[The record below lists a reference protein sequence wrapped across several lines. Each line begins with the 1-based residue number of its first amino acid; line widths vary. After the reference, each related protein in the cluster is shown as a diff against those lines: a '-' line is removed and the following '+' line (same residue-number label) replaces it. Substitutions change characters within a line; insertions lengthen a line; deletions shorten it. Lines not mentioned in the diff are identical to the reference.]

1 MIRGN
6 AVSRL
11 ASVLRALIILATMV
25 VGTHSQASEIPG
37 LAGGTRGWVAM
48 LIEDHAGMRE
58 IVWDGSFRDLEVS
71 GPFKKDHRYAIVTK
85 GATGLVDLG
94 CWDQA
99 WPRGGGWTAPAPM
112 MAVSFTRDGSGAIL
126 TAGGKSTWLPVAAA
140 YAGKGTPSATLRGA
154 YLNWLLAHRGTTP
167 SIPRET
173 RWQRICRGAEAVV
186 QDLLARS
193 GSQPEF
199 RVVGI
204 GTSGRLLIPPGEG
217 LQAGLNAV
225 AHMEPSDSGSMPEAL
240 NRALETAQKLRA
252 SGSCEPGIVLPVG
265 DGWTLNGSCCVGE
278 AYEPSSS
285 YAAML
290 ATVRA
295 IRDSGEAEIWAWS
308 VDGPR
313 VWSKAFGA
321 EGAGRSFS
329 EDAVTDLDAAVK
341 AWMGRRGQ
349 PLLLTLAFDQPA
361 LTRVAQVTLS
371 IQSNHGL
378 LSATLNGQPIQATG
392 LETKVPIT
400 LNEGLNTVIV
410 SATDL
415 CGSQTQASA
424 AITLDTIPPH
434 ITLNSL
440 PPALTNQMTLTLQGQ
455 VDDPTATLT
464 LDGQPV
470 TLDPQG
476 GFSVPAPLLE
486 GPNTFALVATDPAGN
501 SGRQD
506 IFVVRDSTPPV
517 ITLDSPQEGLVTNQR
532 SFLVKGRVDDPTAR
546 LLVAGQSL
554 SPAAD
559 GSFEV
564 TLTPSEGSQ
573 LVVVLATDP
582 AGNSGHV
589 VRSVTL
595 DWTPPVLAWVAPTP
609 AEGAKVTTSS
619 VTVAATVSESAVVQ
633 LNGQALTLE
642 GGAPFI
648 AKGSLN
654 PAEGAVV
661 LTLEAMDRAGNTAR
675 IERRFDLGLT
685 APNVIIESPAEGSQ
699 TRDGSAVL
707 VGRVEGGEVLKP
719 IQLAMNGIP
728 VPLSLDG
735 RFSLPVQLQEGV
747 NLFKLV
753 ATDTFGLQGQVA
765 RSLNR
770 FTTSFG
776 VQIDWPLDGLAT
788 PESSVEVRGRVRRAG
803 TTADVNGF
811 PVTVDPGTL
820 TFAVVAP
827 LQPGP
832 NTLTARATDG
842 AGNHGQAQVHV
853 VCAPPADPG
862 STYRWDVPVNTGTS
876 RTRIVHIQGQADLPG
891 VASVK
896 VNGLPMSISGFGKD
910 GKFEGDVPLE
920 AKGRNVL
927 FLEARTLAGAS
938 LSERREVSF
947 VPELPRIRLQAP
959 ETARPGDTIP
969 VQVTPEVGTHLKT
982 ADISWNGRFLARVS
996 DPFAAVT
1003 AQVPGD
1009 ATVGSRILVEA
1020 LATDAEGEQVAAR
1033 TYVVVYGQGALLVE
1047 AYDDQQGLPLKEG
1060 QVAVEGGESQILDA
1074 TGKVALRTALPQNWI
1089 KVSRSGYTP
1098 VWRPAGLQV
1107 GGVLAAVDA
1116 RLTPLAESQ
1125 PVAMGPF
1132 TGRFGKGALALAF
1145 PSGTFSAEGQVSM
1158 TPLSTQGLPGLLPPG
1173 WSAISAWWI
1182 DLGTL
1187 LPARPG
1193 TVALTL
1199 PSGAPPENLA
1209 WVRWDEGLHAWITLM
1224 AGLRS
1229 ADLTNL
1235 VIPGAGGFAL
1245 VVPDSGATMP
1255 PMPIQN
1261 AQLPAFEG
1269 EPWREGLVARG
1280 IVDPAILPTT
1290 EAIRGAR
1297 ATAKFDLSFENK
1309 EPLPSGVLIQADIV
1323 ESYTLL
1329 DSALIEPD
1337 GFTQDAVLARWIL
1350 GVDKDGTP
1358 TLKAAQDLSLEL
1370 PVRMSRTFQEN
1381 ELVDGR
1387 IWVGFYHDGVQLAQS
1402 GSELLDASGGVI
1414 SHDGIQLTVPS
1425 QALMGTTLFRLNAD
1439 QGELALLWP
1448 ELAGLGTLMKSFQLD
1463 IVGNV
1468 QQGLQ
1473 LRFEDLGLVPQ
1484 GILPLLLQRRV
1495 VEGERVLVTVGE
1507 LNSANGEWVLRTP
1520 EGSAPVTTGGAFAV
1534 ILPNQ
1539 PWDWI
1544 AGQVTV
1550 PGSVAQPLIQR
1561 MGEKARLA
1569 PVRLT
1574 QSGEKVATL
1583 APSLSTTMDHAVADA
1598 MVEAGYLKAV
1608 SGANGSFAVPAFL
1621 PPSSRLVTLRG
1632 ERRDLGVRG
1641 SLDVPVP
1648 SVGQPLRLS
1657 QVPFQVMTIAP
1668 AEMAEVGVG
1677 TVVEILLSTAADPAT
1692 VGQVKVYQESSDASQ
1707 VAEVAAR
1714 QTLSQDGKT
1723 LLLTPESPL
1732 QLGSAYRVV
1741 TTGLASISGEIA
1753 PTYTRRF
1760 KTQAQ
1765 PQFLDVDL
1773 TRIKLSYPT
1782 DTFDVTVTIP
1792 EGALPPWAIVE
1803 IEALEMG
1810 SYASGVMPPKGDLVF
1825 NLKANLG
1832 ERLKITVQLMD
1843 GRSLQGTISR
1853 YVSADGRTTVGVDG
1867 GRVEG
1872 PGGLAL
1878 ILPPGALSSPVE
1890 LAIEPMAALP
1900 TVAEGAVLETER
1912 LMPGLQIRS
1921 QGPVQFLKPPV
1932 FEFPASALA
1941 DGVDTRPGSGD
1952 LGNGPLALFRT
1963 EKRTLPDGT
1972 EDEYSVLMDTA
1983 DIRDTPQGRKIISY
1997 GGLRLPDPVAGTVVA
2012 SRGFTL
2018 SPRSTSASASTSL
2031 IASSPSVPQS
2041 APTLALPKQ
2050 QAQARPKVEGL
2061 ASNAV
2066 LPLTDVSSSYVGIY
2080 LWGAWASGL
2089 DAPAPEYRYH
2099 SGTVYRNW
2107 NGLGRCGGTAS
2118 GTCYGELPAGEVYR
2132 YRGTTGLDEARM
2144 GRLARGR
2151 MLATCDEKGRYLN
2164 VGGPFAGNV
2173 AAGQTWIALYA
2184 VDPRTGETSIDPG
2197 AVTAESQGLPFTS
2210 RDHSLLI
2217 TSTAN
2222 PFDPT
2227 LTAPRM
2233 KAMMVDATGMSRTM
2247 FTVGE
2252 QATLRLSTEAGSQPV
2267 VRGKVSGSITQDF
2280 GTTPAEIPVSFTQ
2293 EGTWS
2298 VAIQGWT
2305 AKPVQGNAS
2314 LSVIVTPASQ
2324 LGASKLGKPTI
2335 LSRTPDANEKEVEP
2349 SAPVKLT
2356 FSEPV
2361 RGATAGAFSLKVNGT
2376 SVSFRVVS
2384 NAQEVV
2390 DASSLVQQ
2398 VWLMPDQRLSL
2409 GGTVAVTVFS
2419 LILDQDG
2426 EALDPVSWS
2435 FTVRGADE
2443 VGSLLGVGS
2452 FSEMVA
2458 HKGNLYAVEKIRESL
2473 GGNFDIAGSP
2483 IQGIRMM
2490 DVSDPSRPQLG
2501 LLFGGHGS
2509 YDPQKSSYYTYLPG
2523 DEPFHKHEIRGV
2535 RVAQGASIDGVSRDV
2550 LLVLTR
2556 PRQATELYIWSSDGQ
2571 NEYRSRHNT
2580 IWAFDITGDDA
2591 SRGELGAPK
2600 LLLVSSLGTL
2610 TENWGKGLG
2619 SAGGM
2624 LGVIRLRGGMTIWD
2638 GAKWRESLVA
2648 DAQAAG
2654 ISQDSLARRAR
2665 TDKGYYPAPSSIV
2678 AANLMGTASGPGP
2691 SVLSAVICEG
2701 DEGKPWAFAVTG
2713 YATGNLLFVDPKVGE
2728 PEAKAT
2734 YVGGGL
2740 QGLDGRLTDLTF
2752 AVNGEPAN
2760 LVEAMKGQWQGNNGA
2775 ETGTLLLAGTQ
2786 IGTAGRLWVLRPS
2799 RGSGTDMGAV
2809 QLALADLPARIT
2821 AITCDPQKMLV
2832 GVQAGGR
2839 GYIFDLKILTP
2850 SAAGPMT
2857 LIPIYDFAENGA
2869 WVVANG
2875 MLVGVEGSVIKRLVI
2890 KNLDGVT
2897 ITPKLGIPMLV
2908 DANQFFAG
2916 AFYDYNR
2923 SVLGDYNPPP
2933 QPQMPERLI
2942 YALTDMQGKNKDGYP
2957 SLRHYYPDLG
2967 EMHISGVVNLQDP
2980 TQFLDA
2986 TRDGS
2991 PWFMEAVAKLYD
3003 GENEVPG
3010 SVSIEGLNISG
3021 DQRLVAGN
3029 GTQRSKIFGN
3039 GDPAK
3044 EELTPSYKD
3053 KDGNI
3058 LYPAW
3063 QPKFAYSP
3071 FKFAIKQDVL
3081 TRLDQDM
3088 RLDFKERFRVKVELK
3103 LYKNESQRTQE
3114 SPEFTLKTFEFAV
3127 KFNSNTRLF
3136 DVLRGGV
3143 WYFDPV
3149 VAGSDPANTA
3159 FNPFTAQWLNQ
3170 LVDAKGQPVDY
3181 AGIFKTRLSLT
3192 HGKLIKKG
3200 TTYGGATFNDDMVAQ
3215 NEDGIAWFGLDVI
3228 QKFIENTFLK
3238 LRRQIFGIERNTRM
3252 APIGQR
3258 FRSVFGDAPMDEKG
3272 IVDTSQAADA
3282 EGAFGF
3288 RMAHS
3293 VNAVQMFSVEEAGE
3307 ARDLNKPASWAV
3319 DPTKQ
3324 LNDKDLEGR
3333 DLDIR
3338 IRPLV
3343 NQHLMNG
3350 KDYNSDNML
3359 VNYLVAYPRLQT
3371 KALIIDK
3378 NGLYP
3383 INTILTRDL
3392 VVGPIGLSSKGDA
3405 FKAQRKAIDDA
3416 LSTFNTFPSPSDT
3429 TFSLEAIKKASGTLE
3444 QALLNQQIVT
3454 DVLDGDFYNKGVG
3467 LLQGGMQERW
3477 SPIPTP
3483 NDPEYRPG
3491 PWNNSHLYVWAEAP
3505 KNLNYD
3511 TDPGFNQ
3518 DVQTGIMNHLLKHS
3532 GARRVDVFVNGV
3544 QNMPEELE
3552 TSADGLQQQIDKLE
3566 GLGNELPDSSKRTP
3580 VIAVYNTSA
3589 KRYFGG
3595 NDNGDSFDTS
3605 DLLNGKRETAQPWLR
3620 TTNLDAIKLIGV
3632 LKGVVQVLW
3641 SRDFELKFFTDRL
3654 KGENLPSRAWI
3665 WGPDGPTDLDI
3676 VAEAFAKNAVYS
3688 AGAWRDF
3695 VEVTPLAPK
3704 TKDRIEDEYPVD
3716 TSGKTPA
3723 QIVVEQKRLF
3733 DQAAAAFQ
3741 PILVAKHLQ
3750 FHRALIAIEPTL
3762 HAHSQ
3767 GAVVSAVAH
3776 SRLGTVPTSR
3786 SLSAEQ
3792 ASGLPAGVTV
3802 GPGPVD
3808 VAKAFRF
3815 VSYGGAA
3822 NMFDWGPTAYFKSY
3836 AHHVNERDEVVVA
3849 FGMYDPFGSKL
3860 GKILAVT
3867 APTRIAVSL
3876 NPLVSRLA
3884 KRSAAADAIVND
3896 PLNPHFLKIFS
3907 GPSIELQKAWNNGT
3921 HKVLFHN
3928 SPKPWNSDEH
3938 NFVKGFLCAVGTE
3951 KYVADYPKRG
3961 FNVMP
3966 TGIIDPMYWIWW
3978 SYGNNFNVV
3987 TGEAGCPYQFSK

>member
-1 MIRGN
+1 
-6 AVSRL
+6 
-11 ASVLRALIILATMV
+11 MV

-37 LAGGTRGWVAM
+37 LAGGARGWVAM

-58 IVWDGSFRDLEVS
+58 IVWDGSFTDLEFS

-265 DGWTLNGSCCVGE
+265 DGWTLNGSCGVGE

-313 VWSKAFGA
+313 AWSKAFGA
-321 EGAGRSFS
+321 EGAGRTFPG
-329 EDAVTDLDAAVK
+329 DAVADLDAAIK
-341 AWMGRRGQ
+341 AWIGRRGQ
-349 PLLLTLAFDQPA
+349 PFLLTLAFDQPA
-361 LTRVAQVTLS
+361 LTRAAQVTLS

-440 PPALTNQMTLTLQGQ
+440 PPALTNQMTLTLQGR
-455 VDDPTATLT
+455 VDDLTATLT

-470 TLDPQG
+470 AMDSQG
-476 GFSVPAPLLE
+476 GFSVPVPLLE
-486 GPNTFALVATDPAGN
+486 GPNTFVLVATDPAGN
-501 SGRQD
+501 SGRRD
-506 IFVVRDSTPPV
+506 IFVVRDTTPPV

-595 DWTPPVLAWVAPTP
+595 DWTPPVLAWIAPTP

-699 TRDGSAVL
+699 TRDGNAVL
-707 VGRVEGGEVLKP
+707 VGRVESGEVLKP

-753 ATDTFGLQGQVA
+753 ATDTFGLQGQAA

-1060 QVAVEGGESQILDA
+1060 QVAVEGGESQVLDG

-1158 TPLSTQGLPGLLPPG
+1158 TPLSTHGLPGLLPPG
-1173 WSAISAWWI
+1173 WSAISAWWV

-1187 LPARPG
+1187 LLARPG

-1350 GVDKDGTP
+1350 GVDKDGAP

-1520 EGSAPVTTGGAFAV
+1520 EGGAPVTTGGAFAV

-1539 PWDWI
+1539 PWGWI

-1583 APSLSTTMDHAVADA
+1583 APSLSTTEDHAVADA

-1608 SGANGSFAVPAFL
+1608 SGTNGSFAVPAFL
-1621 PPSSRLVTLRG
+1621 PSSSTLVTLRG

-1677 TVVEILLSTAADPAT
+1677 TVLEVLLSTAADPAT
-1692 VGQVKVYQESSDASQ
+1692 VGQVKVYQELSDASQ
-1707 VAEVAAR
+1707 LAEVAAR

-1741 TTGLASISGEIA
+1741 TTGLASVSGEIA

-1765 PQFLDVDL
+1765 PQFPDVDL

-1782 DTFDVTVTIP
+1782 DTFDVAVTIP
-1792 EGALPPWAIVE
+1792 EGALPPWAIME
-1803 IEALEMG
+1803 IDALEMG

-2012 SRGFTL
+2012 SQGFSF
-2018 SPRSTSASASTSL
+2018 SPRSTSTSASTPL
-2031 IASSPSVPQS
+2031 VASSPFVPQS
-2041 APTLALPKQ
+2041 APTLAQAKQ
-2050 QAQARPKVEGL
+2050 QPQARPKVEGL
-2061 ASNAV
+2061 APNAV
-2066 LPLTDVSSSYVGIY
+2066 LPSADVSSSYVGIY

-2118 GTCYGELPAGEVYR
+2118 ATCYGELPAGEVYR
-2132 YRGTTGLDEARM
+2132 YRGATGLDEARM

-2233 KAMMVDATGMSRTM
+2233 KAMMVDAAGMSRTM

-2324 LGASKLGKPTI
+2324 LGASKVGKPTI
-2335 LSRTPDANEKEVEP
+2335 LSRTPDANEREVEP

-2361 RGATAGAFSLKVNGT
+2361 RGATADAFSLKVNGT

-2409 GGTVAVTVFS
+2409 GGTALVAVSS

-2426 EALDPVSWS
+2426 ESLDPVSWS

-2452 FSEMVA
+2452 FSEMVV

-2638 GAKWRESLVA
+2638 GAKWRESFVA

-2740 QGLDGRLTDLTF
+2740 EGLDGRLTDLSF
-2752 AVNGEPAN
+2752 AVNREPAN

-2786 IGTAGRLWVLRPS
+2786 AGTAGRLWVLRPS
-2799 RGSGTDMGAV
+2799 KGAGTEMGTV

-2839 GYIFDLKILTP
+2839 GYIFDLKKLQPSMSSPMILASLMDFP
-2850 SAAGPMT
+2850 VSGPWT
-2857 LIPIYDFAENGA
+2857 VKDGLLFT
-2869 WVVANG
+2869 
-2875 MLVGVEGSVIKRLVI
+2875 VEGGVDRMLEI

-2897 ITPKLGIPMLV
+2897 MAAYEGVPVLIPEPSLFQGALVTYGDAAVAPQALMNRSSESIATPSIASPSDAQFVYAMTKLQSDNKGYPWLRYYYPEMGKMQLSAIIDTKNELYKSEMTDGKRTWLV
-2908 DANQFFAG
+2908 RAEAELVNRQTG
-2916 AFYDYNR
+2916 AFSTLPVTMLKVKDNQITE
-2923 SVLGDYNPPP
+2923 LGSSD
-2933 QPQMPERLI
+2933 I
-2942 YALTDMQGKNKDGYP
+2942 ALSD
-2957 SLRHYYPDLG
+2957 
-2967 EMHISGVVNLQDP
+2967 
-2980 TQFLDA
+2980 
-2986 TRDGS
+2986 
-2991 PWFMEAVAKLYD
+2991 
-3003 GENEVPG
+3003 
-3010 SVSIEGLNISG
+3010 ISG
-3021 DQRLVAGN
+3021 DGDFAKLLLVRGYNEGPSLSIKPQRFLYAPFQFEIPDSVLSTRGDIL
-3029 GTQRSKIFGN
+3029 RSDQ
-3039 GDPAK
+3039 GDNWRVRIRFK
-3044 EELTPSYKD
+3044 LLKRDDNSTVYLEQLQLTP
-3053 KDGNI
+3053 
-3058 LYPAW
+3058 
-3063 QPKFAYSP
+3063 
-3071 FKFAIKQDVL
+3071 
-3081 TRLDQDM
+3081 M
-3088 RLDFKERFRVKVELK
+3088 
-3103 LYKNESQRTQE
+3103 
-3114 SPEFTLKTFEFAV
+3114 EFIV
-3127 KFNSNTRLF
+3127 KFNSNTTLF

-3143 WYFDPV
+3143 WSY
-3149 VAGSDPANTA
+3149 DPALSGNDPK
-3159 FNPFTAQWLNQ
+3159 NPGSNPVTGQIDTSPSL
-3170 LVDAKGQPVDY
+3170 KG
-3181 AGIFKTRLSLT
+3181 RLSLT
-3192 HGKLIKKG
+3192 PALYENLGDQTPFTRARMEVG
-3200 TTYGGATFNDDMVAQ
+3200 TTVPIQDLKLDAIQIYLDYVLNGLRRKVIPAQ
-3215 NEDGIAWFGLDVI
+3215 DGKSNQQLAPLHPRPGIFMMMPEDGGLPDACAGDYLGAYAMKTAQAINAIQQFTAQETGTGRQINNPSNWQNDPGKGFDEGNIKIMPAIWQGLKSEAADGNRYGTEAMYFHYLAAYPKFRGAPDVQESNNPLSNLITRELVIGPSKSIPGEGRFVPIGSDKPISIYEQRKRIEMLLEQIRQRKDRQDPGVTDDFDQLFQVI
-3228 QKFIENTFLK
+3228 QSQEI
-3238 LRRQIFGIERNTRM
+3238 
-3252 APIGQR
+3252 
-3258 FRSVFGDAPMDEKG
+3258 
-3272 IVDTSQAADA
+3272 IVNYAS
-3282 EGAFGF
+3282 
-3288 RMAHS
+3288 
-3293 VNAVQMFSVEEAGE
+3293 
-3307 ARDLNKPASWAV
+3307 DLNTP
-3319 DPTKQ
+3319 
-3324 LNDKDLEGR
+3324 
-3333 DLDIR
+3333 
-3338 IRPLV
+3338 
-3343 NQHLMNG
+3343 
-3350 KDYNSDNML
+3350 Y
-3359 VNYLVAYPRLQT
+3359 
-3371 KALIIDK
+3371 
-3378 NGLYP
+3378 
-3383 INTILTRDL
+3383 
-3392 VVGPIGLSSKGDA
+3392 
-3405 FKAQRKAIDDA
+3405 
-3416 LSTFNTFPSPSDT
+3416 FNP
-3429 TFSLEAIKKASGTLE
+3429 
-3444 QALLNQQIVT
+3444 
-3454 DVLDGDFYNKGVG
+3454 GVG
-3467 LLQGGMQERW
+3467 LLQMALSKSWQRYPADTDGSKFSPALNPQELFIAENPVDRNGCTNWNYDIPDFNENIYQKILKWMMGFDEGSNPLNNFVYRASRIDLLINGVANLSGDLKTNLDHMQER
-3477 SPIPTP
+3477 ITA
-3483 NDPEYRPG
+3483 
-3491 PWNNSHLYVWAEAP
+3491 VQKEADGSDYP
-3505 KNLNYD
+3505 MIES
-3511 TDPGFNQ
+3511 
-3518 DVQTGIMNHLLKHS
+3518 V
-3532 GARRVDVFVNGV
+3532 VNGQTQIIPLPSPV
-3544 QNMPEELE
+3544 IGIYNLSKKKIQGSYEFNGNPMNFFDLLEAGKDTVTSKNPEHKIYFENKWDFNPDAIRLIATLRSLIQAQQDEKYKKFYYSYNMRNNMPEKEWAPGDSWPWTPSQVWNLAKDPVEAEL
-3552 TSADGLQQQIDKLE
+3552 TVAYLTG
-3566 GLGNELPDSSKRTP
+3566 P
-3580 VIAVYNTSA
+3580 SA
-3589 KRYFGG
+3589 K
-3595 NDNGDSFDTS
+3595 
-3605 DLLNGKRETAQPWLR
+3605 A
-3620 TTNLDAIKLIGV
+3620 NLDK
-3632 LKGVVQVLW
+3632 
-3641 SRDFELKFFTDRL
+3641 
-3654 KGENLPSRAWI
+3654 AW
-3665 WGPDGPTDLDI
+3665 
-3676 VAEAFAKNAVYS
+3676 VY
-3688 AGAWRDF
+3688 
-3695 VEVTPLAPK
+3695 PK
-3704 TKDRIEDEYPVD
+3704 TKATIEEELGIDEPDPELRGQRVKAATQNFLAMSSD
-3716 TSGKTPA
+3716 EVSKTPVGA
-3723 QIVVEQKRLF
+3723 LRQRLKDEIDWLERKLGRVQI
-3733 DQAAAAFQ
+3733 
-3741 PILVAKHLQ
+3741 
-3750 FHRALIAIEPTL
+3750 TL
-3762 HAHSQ
+3762 HGHSQ
-3767 GAVVSAVAH
+3767 GSLKSAVVHGRV
-3776 SRLGTVPTSR
+3776 GTVTKIRGEDPDSVKNPNI
-3786 SLSAEQ
+3786 E
-3792 ASGLPAGVTV
+3792 
-3802 GPGPVD
+3802 
-3808 VAKAFRF
+3808 VAPRIHYI
-3815 VSYGGAA
+3815 SYGGAA
-3822 NMFDWGPTAYFKSY
+3822 NMYDWTAKRNFRSY
-3836 AHHVNERDEVVVA
+3836 THHVNEADLVSYL
-3849 FGMYDPFGSKL
+3849 GMRAPFVYKFRGNPFQQGLIDARYNYHSV
-3860 GKILAVT
+3860 ILHTSSQAPIIPWMT
-3867 APTRIAVSL
+3867 THKWYTYNCYMIPSPTICIPPLPLEATPSFCPNLINMEDYFIRRTDLQINGCGAPT
-3876 NPLVSRLA
+3876 
-3884 KRSAAADAIVND
+3884 
-3896 PLNPHFLKIFS
+3896 
-3907 GPSIELQKAWNNGT
+3907 
-3921 HKVLFHN
+3921 
-3928 SPKPWNSDEH
+3928 PW
-3938 NFVKGFLCAVGTE
+3938 VE
-3951 KYVADYPKRG
+3951 K
-3961 FNVMP
+3961 
-3966 TGIIDPMYWIWW
+3966 
-3978 SYGNNFNVV
+3978 
-3987 TGEAGCPYQFSK
+3987 